1 MSRDI
6 VSLFGAF
13 GWSWW
18 DASGLEVAGGVE
30 GELAEQFSGVAV
42 DDPDLK
48 ILDEQGDAGAGV
60 ASSDSDVVQS
70 AVVPQGDHAGGVDAV
85 EADAVVAGGRS
96 ASAEMFAGGEVR
108 LAASVA
114 VGAAAS

>member
-1 MSRDI
+1 M
-6 VSLFGAF
+6 
-13 GWSWW
+13 
-18 DASGLEVAGGVE
+18 
-30 GELAEQFSGVAV
+30 GEDQ
-42 DDPDLK
+42 
-48 ILDEQGDAGAGV
+48 DAGSGGTA
-60 ASSDSDVVQS
+60 AQADVVQS